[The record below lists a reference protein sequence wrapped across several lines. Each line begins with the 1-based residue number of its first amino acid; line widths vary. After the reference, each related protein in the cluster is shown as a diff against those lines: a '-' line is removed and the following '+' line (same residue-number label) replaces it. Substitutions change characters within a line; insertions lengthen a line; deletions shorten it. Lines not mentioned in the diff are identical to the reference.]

1 MLRRSLFMP
10 WEIPE
15 LLPRDMA
22 KEGLAE
28 LDTMHRLNETIE
40 GLDSPRLKVAAL
52 EIAWYMRHQLLRDSD
67 WAGMAHSLEI
77 RVPFVDTVLLARLAP
92 LLAGD
97 APPSKGDMADT
108 CRTALPDQV
117 RHRAKTGFVVPV
129 REWVQGETAGD
140 PAAAARGFRGW
151 ARLVYAEQAKAA

>member
-1 MLRRSLFMP
+1 MP
-10 WEIPE
+10 WEIQD
-15 LLPRDMA
+15 LLPHEMA
-22 KEGLAE
+22 KDGLAE
-28 LDTMHRLNETIE
+28 LASLNRLNETIE
-40 GLDSPRLKVAAL
+40 GLDTPRQKVTAM

-92 LLAGD
+92 LLASD

-108 CRTALPDQV
+108 CRTALPAEV

-140 PAAAARGFRGW
+140 PAATARGFRGW